1 MAGAV
6 IAIRGRVGQPRFPR
20 ERLRRDVIELELG
33 RPCRQPRWA
42 GVLRESG
49 NGVRDHRIAGG
60 SGRGDHR
67 LPVMSRMTA
76 RPLVP
81 TA

>member
-1 MAGAV
+1 MAGAA
-6 IAIRGRVGQPRFPR
+6 IAIRGRVGKPRFPR
-20 ERLRRDVIELELG
+20 ERLGRDVIELELG
-33 RPCRQPRWA
+33 CPCGQPRWPVCRA
-42 GVLRESG
+42 R
-49 NGVRDHRIAGG
+49 AAMAFATTG
-60 SGRGDHR
+60 SPAEADEAIV